1 MKAIFSFLTDYCKR
15 HAHPFNAIL
24 HIIGVPAAFTGL
36 YFICVGQTHKGL
48 ALLTLG
54 YFFQYLGHE
63 AQGNEVGEITL
74 IKTIMNKNR
83 TDTNSSKSVN

>member
-1 MKAIFSFLTDYCKR
+1 MKAIISFLIDYFQR
-15 HAHPFNAIL
+15 HAHPINAVL

-36 YFICVGQTHKGL
+36 FFVCTGHWEKGL

-74 IKTIMNKNR
+74 IRKIMSKAG
-83 TDTNSSKSVN
+83 TN

>member
-1 MKAIFSFLTDYCKR
+1 MKAITLFLIDYCQR
-15 HAHPFNAIL
+15 HAHPINAIL
-24 HIIGVPAAFTGL
+24 HIIGVPAAFTGI
-36 YFICVGQTHKGL
+36 YFICIGQIDKGL

-74 IKTIMNKNR
+74 IKKIMQKTETKRNESIN
-83 TDTNSSKSVN
+83 

>member
-1 MKAIFSFLTDYCKR
+1 MKAIILFLVDYCQR
-15 HAHPFNAIL
+15 HAHPINAVL
-24 HIIGVPAAFTGL
+24 HIIGVPAAFTGI
-36 YFICVGQTHKGL
+36 YFLCVGQLEKGL

-74 IKTIMNKNR
+74 IKNIMRKIENKKKE
-83 TDTNSSKSVN
+83 SLS

>member
-1 MKAIFSFLTDYCKR
+1 MKAIILFLIDYCQR
-15 HAHPFNAIL
+15 HAHPINAIL
-24 HIIGVPAAFTGL
+24 HIIGVPAAFIGL
-36 YFICVGQTHKGL
+36 FFVCIGQIDKGL

-74 IKTIMNKNR
+74 IKKIMHKNR
-83 TDTNSSKSVN
+83 TKTNESIN

>member
-1 MKAIFSFLTDYCKR
+1 MKAIILFLVDYCQR
-15 HAHPFNAIL
+15 HAHPINAIL

-36 YFICVGQTHKGL
+36 YFIFIGKIETGL

-74 IKTIMNKNR
+74 IKKIMHKTKTKRNESIN
-83 TDTNSSKSVN
+83 

>member
-1 MKAIFSFLTDYCKR
+1 MKAIISFLIDYFQR
-15 HAHPFNAIL
+15 HAHPINAVL

-36 YFICVGQTHKGL
+36 LFLCIGQWEKGL

-74 IKTIMNKNR
+74 IRKIMSKAG
-83 TDTNSSKSVN
+83 TN